1 MITKQV
7 SDISCESDHF
17 NTATGDC
24 NTALKSDFSENIK
37 YLPSQ
42 SKQRNRKR
50 EIIWFNPCCSVNV
63 KTNFGK
69 LSLRLIDKRFPCRHK
84 FHKFFNHYNIKVSCS
99 CMPSMKNV
107 IQKHNS
113 KIMQNPKSTDKLKVI
128 VVDKKSN
135 CPIMLSYNAVL

>member
-50 EIIWFNPCCSVNV
+50 EIIWFTHCCSVNA

-69 LSLRLIDKRFPCRHK
+69 LFLRLIDKRFPRRHK
-84 FHKFFNHYNIKVSCS
+84 FHKFFNHNNIKVSCS

-113 KIMQNPKSTDKLKVI
+113 KIMQDPKSTDKLKVI

-135 CPIMLSYNAVL
+135 CPINPNCPCE